1 MIIDNYAKS
10 LEQSV
15 FLRLEE
21 EILNGDLKKGDTLT
35 ENSLSSRLGVSR
47 TPVRAA
53 LHHLAEEGLV
63 KIEANRGV
71 TVVGVSESDLID
83 IYTIRMRLEGLASR
97 QAAKSISAKDLE
109 ELRESVELSEFYIRK
124 RDTEHLK
131 ELDSKFHEII
141 YRASSNPRLDKIL
154 SELHRN
160 IRVYRKLSLSV
171 SDRLERSVEE
181 HREILSAIE
190 SGNADEAD
198 RLTTDHIRQ
207 AMESVLSAAK
217 KCSYNLRKKNQWDTQ

>member
-97 QAAKSISAKDLE
+97 QAAKNISAKDLE

-217 KCSYNLRKKNQWDTQ
+217 KC

>member
-1 MIIDNYAKS
+1 MIIDNFAKS

-15 FLRLEE
+15 FLQLEE
-21 EILNGDLKKGDTLT
+21 EILNGELKKGDTLT
-35 ENSLSSRLGVSR
+35 ENSLSARLGVSR
-47 TPVRAA
+47 TPIRAA
-53 LHHLAEEGLV
+53 LHRLAEEGLI
-63 KIEANRGV
+63 KMETNRGV
-71 TVVGVSESDLID
+71 TVLGVSEGDLID
-83 IYTIRMRLEGLASR
+83 IYTIRMRLEGLAAR
-97 QAAKSISAKDLE
+97 EAADNISPADLA

-131 ELDSKFHEII
+131 ELDTKFHEII

-171 SDRLERSVEE
+171 SDRLEKSVEE

-198 RLTTDHIRQ
+198 KLTTEHIRQ
-207 AMESVLSAAK
+207 AMESVLFAAK
-217 KCSYNLRKKNQWDTQ
+217 KS